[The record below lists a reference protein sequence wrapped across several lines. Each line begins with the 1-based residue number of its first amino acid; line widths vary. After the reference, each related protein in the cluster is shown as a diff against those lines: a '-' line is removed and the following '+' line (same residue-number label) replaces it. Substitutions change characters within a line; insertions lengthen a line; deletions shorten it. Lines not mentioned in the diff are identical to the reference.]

1 MKRYPYS
8 RHKPCTATMQAH
20 RDGPSAHKQDTS
32 DDSSSA
38 NYIPTPASTNFTPP
52 AGSHMKRLMMLEDG
66 AGRGGGLGAGGGGHC
81 KKVKA
86 N

>member
-38 NYIPTPASTNFTPP
+38 NYIPIPIPSEHKLHDPLAHT
-52 AGSHMKRLMMLEDG
+52 
-66 AGRGGGLGAGGGGHC
+66 
-81 KKVKA
+81 
-86 N
+86 